1 MNQIVITL
9 PNKRVTTALA
19 TFCKR
24 VTFDDAYRRADGE
37 TEEERKAM
45 AYRIL
50 EALSDV
56 RGCLEGAGYY
66 PDQSEARRL
75 RAEIAKRR

>member
-1 MNQIVITL
+1 MKVMKLTFSNEHS
-9 PNKRVTTALA
+9 AEAFA

-50 EALSDV
+50 AALSDV
-56 RGCLEGAGYY
+56 RTCLEEKGA
-66 PDQSEARRL
+66 
-75 RAEIAKRR
+75 

>member
-1 MNQIVITL
+1 MKQIVITL
-9 PNKRVTTALA
+9 RNKRVATALA

-45 AYRIL
+45 ANRIVA
-50 EALSDV
+50 ALSDV
-56 RGCLEGAGYY
+56 RTSLEGAGYY
-66 PDQSEARRL
+66 PS
-75 RAEIAKRR
+75 

>member
-1 MNQIVITL
+1 MKLTFSSEHNAE
-9 PNKRVTTALA
+9 ALA
-19 TFCKR
+19 VFCKR

-50 EALSDV
+50 SALSDV
-56 RGCLEGAGYY
+56 EMCLGEEGIS
-66 PDQSEARRL
+66 PR
-75 RAEIAKRR
+75 